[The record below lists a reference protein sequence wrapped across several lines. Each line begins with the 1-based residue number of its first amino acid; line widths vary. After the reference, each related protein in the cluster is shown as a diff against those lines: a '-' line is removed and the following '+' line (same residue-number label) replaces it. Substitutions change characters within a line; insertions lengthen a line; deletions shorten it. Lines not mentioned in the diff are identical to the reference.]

1 MRMHEFG
8 KKGNPVMV
16 LVHGVLTPWQIWMPQ
31 VEAFKEKYHVYVV
44 ALNAHTE
51 EEASEFISL
60 EKEVKEIE
68 GHLLERGIQ
77 KVDVLCGLSLGGV
90 ISHEIWRNG
99 KISIDRLVLDGAP
112 LVPFG
117 KLPESI
123 MANNYLSIIHKS
135 KSRDSKVIESF
146 KKQFLP
152 EKYLESYLKIA
163 DYMSD
168 TSMRNIVHAASV
180 GKLCLKVENKSSILF
195 LHGTRGNEV
204 LSKKVAKLIKKNY
217 PETQVICFKGD
228 AHCYKAIYEP
238 QKWIEVVADFLED
251 KRHYESR

>member
-1 MRMHEFG
+1 MRIHEFG
-8 KKGNPVMV
+8 EKNNSVMV

-60 EKEVKEIE
+60 KEEVEKIE
-68 GHLLERGIQ
+68 EHLMERGIQ

-90 ISHEIWRNG
+90 ISHEIWKNG

-117 KLPESI
+117 KLLESI
-123 MANNYLSIIHKS
+123 MTNNYLSIIHKS
-135 KSRDSKVIESF
+135 KNRDPKVIESF

-152 EKYLESYLKIA
+152 EKYLEKYLKIA

-168 TSMRNIVHAASV
+168 TSMKNIVHAASS
-180 GKLCLKVENKSSILF
+180 GNLCKNVDNKSRILF
-195 LHGTRGNEV
+195 LHGTKGNEV
-204 LSKKVAKLIKKNY
+204 LSKKVGKLVKKYY

-238 QKWIEVVADFLED
+238 QEWIAVVSKFLEN
-251 KRHYESR
+251 K